1 MCRFL
6 AKTKI
11 KRVSWLRTRC
21 RRHFSFSSLL
31 QKLFLLL
38 FSFLFFSFSSCH
50 IDAYLY
56 ICRNE
61 NRLKRR
67 RSSNSLITLR
77 SQLALNSSSSWR
89 AATTQQHHRQ
99 KAEVFRQVKTVS
111 RLRCCIICYQIQPTK
126 IYRHN
131 NWSILS
137 LDNKI
142 TPTEKRLLITV
153 TIKIQLRWR
162 CIHPS
167 CELLASM

>member
-1 MCRFL
+1 MSFL
-6 AKTKI
+6 SKKKI

-21 RRHFSFSSLL
+21 RRHFSFSSLSL
-31 QKLFLLL
+31 KKNFSFYFL
-38 FSFLFFSFSSCH
+38 FSFLIFVLSHRRVF
-50 IDAYLY
+50 IY